1 MGSKMRLISQL
12 VTRKKDPVGTT
23 SLFFLT
29 IF

>member
-12 VTRKKDPVGTT
+12 VTRKKDPVLPT